1 MLYDCMLHTERFPL
15 FPIHLL
21 LSQRL
26 SHLRWLGNLPSF
38 QVWQDRAVCCPF
50 CNGGHVILYHTL
62 MGNPGVTEGGR
73 HNIAQTATTVL
84 AADHDYIHLFRNEQA
99 RHVAVI

>member
-1 MLYDCMLHTERFPL
+1 M
-15 FPIHLL
+15 
-21 LSQRL
+21 
-26 SHLRWLGNLPSF
+26 
-38 QVWQDRAVCCPF
+38 
-50 CNGGHVILYHTL
+50 ILYHTL